1 MHGRRSKTAC
11 VWQASK
17 SRHED
22 GLRSEKSKK
31 EVVAVSLEVWSIV
44 TTGIVILI
52 AIAASN
58 RALRR
63 EISELRRETGEQI
76 AGLRREMTEQ
86 IAALR
91 QEMTEQV
98 NALRQ
103 EMTEQVN
110 ALRQEMTEQVNALR
124 QEMTERID
132 GLRQEMTERIDGV
145 RRELAEQINVLRGEM
160 NERMDGLGEYIGD
173 VRERLGRVEG
183 LQEALGFARRN
194 PSSGKQRADK
204 GPGDERRVPSQP

>member
-1 MHGRRSKTAC
+1 M
-11 VWQASK
+11 
-17 SRHED
+17 
-22 GLRSEKSKK
+22 
-31 EVVAVSLEVWSIV
+31 SLEVWSIV

-86 IAALR
+86 
-91 QEMTEQV
+91 V

-103 EMTEQVN
+103 EMN
-110 ALRQEMTEQVNALR
+110 
-124 QEMTERID
+124 
-132 GLRQEMTERIDGV
+132 ERIDGV
-145 RRELAEQINVLRGEM
+145 RRELTEQINALRREM

-183 LQEALGFARRN
+183 LQEGLGFARRN

-204 GPGDERRVPSQP
+204 GPGDERRIPSQP

>member
-1 MHGRRSKTAC
+1 M
-11 VWQASK
+11 
-17 SRHED
+17 
-22 GLRSEKSKK
+22 
-31 EVVAVSLEVWSIV
+31 SLEVWSIV

-63 EISELRRETGEQI
+63 EIGELRRETGEQI

-86 IAALR
+86 I
-91 QEMTEQV
+91 
-98 NALRQ
+98 NALR
-103 EMTEQVN
+103 
-110 ALRQEMTEQVNALR
+110 R
-124 QEMTERID
+124 
-132 GLRQEMTERIDGV
+132 
-145 RRELAEQINVLRGEM
+145 EM

-183 LQEALGFARRN
+183 LQEGLGFARRN

-204 GPGDERRVPSQP
+204 GPGDERRLPSQP

>member
-1 MHGRRSKTAC
+1 MHVRRSKTTC
-11 VWQASK
+11 VWRASR

-31 EVVAVSLEVWSIV
+31 EVAVSLEVWSIV

-91 QEMTEQV
+91 QEMTEQI
-98 NALRQ
+98 A
-103 EMTEQVN
+103 

-160 NERMDGLGEYIGD
+160 NERMDGLGEYVGD

-194 PSSGKQRADK
+194 SSPGKQRADK
-204 GPGDERRVPSQP
+204 GPGDERRLPSQP

>member
-1 MHGRRSKTAC
+1 M
-11 VWQASK
+11 
-17 SRHED
+17 
-22 GLRSEKSKK
+22 
-31 EVVAVSLEVWSIV
+31 SLEVWSIV

-103 EMTEQVN
+103 EMTE
-110 ALRQEMTEQVNALR
+110 
-124 QEMTERID
+124 
-132 GLRQEMTERIDGV
+132 RIDGV
-145 RRELAEQINVLRGEM
+145 RRELTEQINVLRGEM
-160 NERMDGLGEYIGD
+160 NERMDGLGEYVGD

-194 PSSGKQRADK
+194 SSPGKTAGGQGA
-204 GPGDERRVPSQP
+204 RRREAPPVPALS